1 MTKVGSSP
9 HLTHYASCLTSPPQ
23 KGAWWRMTG
32 SNRRPP
38 ACKAGALPAEL
49 IPLSLD
55 FDKRRIAALL
65 ASLHSFRYAA
75 DALALH
81 CLLLKVHR
89 LCFGSALSTP
99 APPIGLREPSES
111 RRSLA
116 PHTHLYAS
124 QATTPNR
131 AGYRRPMVGLG
142 GFEPPTPALS
152 RRCSNQLSYRP
163 AVGF

>member
-1 MTKVGSSP
+1 M
-9 HLTHYASCLTSPPQ
+9 LLRTHYASCAACYPNQLLSS
-23 KGAWWRMTG
+23 WWRMTG

-81 CLLLKVHR
+81 CLLLEAHR
-89 LCFGSALSTP
+89 LCFGSALSTTCSVHWF
-99 APPIGLREPSES
+99 ARTKRVKAEPRAAYALVCKRGDNAES
-111 RRSLA
+111 RRL
-116 PHTHLYAS
+116 S
-124 QATTPNR
+124 QTNGGSGWVRTTDPR
-131 AGYRRPMVGLG
+131 LIKTVL
-142 GFEPPTPALS
+142 
-152 RRCSNQLSYRP
+152 
-163 AVGF
+163 

>member
-9 HLTHYASCLTSPPQ
+9 YLTHYASCLTTPPQ

-75 DALALH
+75 DARALH
-81 CLLLKVHR
+81 CLLLEAHR
-89 LCFGSALSTP
+89 VLVRSAFSTP
-99 APPIGLREPSES
+99 APPLVCENQ
-111 RRSLA
+111 
-116 PHTHLYAS
+116 AS
-124 QATTPNR
+124 QGGAL
-131 AGYRRPMVGLG
+131 RRIRLCMQAMRQRRIAPVITDQWWVWVGSNHR
-142 GFEPPTPALS
+142 PPPYQDGALTS
-152 RRCSNQLSYRP
+152 
-163 AVGF
+163 